1 MNSTRRNAR
10 LLRGPLS
17 ATALVLVSGL
27 ATAGELKP
35 VEVGSQL
42 AGEWAGQIRVR
53 SDGERLSAST
63 VSMSAVRDASAST
76 LELYY
81 EGFAFGKAVDGAMIF
96 SFDKDLP
103 GLSLREHASNE
114 LAVYRP
120 DQHAPPSAD
129 DALVLSTV
137 SSEGSEVRA
146 VFTRAE
152 RDRWSIE
159 LQQQAEDGA
168 WVPSLVLQLDRLDEG
183 QRSAAAERFDRAP
196 ALLDLRRDRAIASVP
211 TD

>member
-1 MNSTRRNAR
+1 MNSNRSGTQY
-10 LLRGPLS
+10 LRGVLPV
-17 ATALVLVSGL
+17 TALVLLSGV

-35 VEVGSQL
+35 VEVGNQL
-42 AGEWAGQIRVR
+42 AGEWSGQIRMR
-53 SDGERLSAST
+53 SDGEQLSAST
-63 VSMSAVRDASAST
+63 VSMSAVRNASAST

-81 EGFAFGKAVDGAMIF
+81 EGFAFGKAVDGAMIL

-103 GLSLREHASNE
+103 GLSLREHASDQF
-114 LAVYRP
+114 ATYRP
-120 DQHAPPSAD
+120 DPEVPSSGD

-146 VFTRAE
+146 VFTRADS
-152 RDRWSIE
+152 DRWSIE
-159 LQQQAEDGA
+159 LQRQAEDGA
-168 WVPSLVLQLDRLDEG
+168 WVPSLVLQLDRLDHG

-196 ALLDLRRDRAIASVP
+196 ALMDLRRDRAIASVP

>member
-120 DQHAPPSAD
+120 DHTAPPSAD

>member
-10 LLRGPLS
+10 LLRGALA
-17 ATALVLVSGL
+17 ATALVLVSGV

-35 VEVGSQL
+35 VEVGNQL
-42 AGEWAGQIRVR
+42 AGEWAGQIRMR
-53 SDGERLSAST
+53 SDSEKLSAST
-63 VSMSAVRDASAST
+63 VSMSAVRNASAST

-81 EGFAFGKAVDGAMIF
+81 EGFAFGKAVDGAMIL

-114 LAVYRP
+114 FATYRP
-120 DQHAPPSAD
+120 DQNASAPDD

-146 VFTRAE
+146 IFTRADS
-152 RDRWSIE
+152 DRWSIE

-168 WVPSLVLQLDRLDEG
+168 WVPSLVLQLDRLDQG

-196 ALLDLRRDRAIASVP
+196 ALMDLRRDRAIASVP